1 MLTLQALRHDRPAVE
16 AALAKRG
23 LDAAPLLD
31 QILELDLQRR
41 TTQKEVD
48 DLKAEQN
55 MASRAIGD
63 LFNRQKEEAAPAP
76 GRRSE
81 RIHALDEKQRT

>member
-1 MLTLQALRHDRPAVE
+1 MLTLQALRHDRPAIE

-55 MASRAIGD
+55 AASRAIGD
-63 LFNRQKEEAAPAP
+63 LFKAGKKEEAEA
-76 GRRSE
+76 RRAEVGLSL
-81 RIHALDEKQRT
+81 IHI